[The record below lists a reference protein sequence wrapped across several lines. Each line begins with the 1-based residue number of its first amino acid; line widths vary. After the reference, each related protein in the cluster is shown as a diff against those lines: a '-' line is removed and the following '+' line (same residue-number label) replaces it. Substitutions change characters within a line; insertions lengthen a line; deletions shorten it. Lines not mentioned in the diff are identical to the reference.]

1 MPDLVARHR
10 QTTMTQQFGY
20 AEAEEEKESDDESLP
35 PNWGRFQDPSTGR
48 IIFRHSGTMEIVLK
62 KKDLF
67 KKQGARKN
75 PPAEDANPPTDA
87 TRVPATP
94 LKKRKVKTEVHDLVD
109 LVPDTIPSF
118 PPTFVTPTSE
128 HRRMIAGGT
137 NVTDPIVLVDD
148 SSVEEEEGNV
158 SDLSGLPQTNEFDFI
173 RHFKTD
179 PSSDSSDADEDAEDA
194 DDDSETLV

>member
-20 AEAEEEKESDDESLP
+20 AEAEEQKGSDDESLP

-48 IIFRHSGTMEIVLK
+48 IMFRHSGTMEIVYK

-67 KKQGARKN
+67 KKRRARKN
-75 PPAEDANPPTDA
+75 PPANDANPPTDA

-128 HRRMIAGGT
+128 HRRLIGGT

-148 SSVEEEEGNV
+148 STVEEEEGNV
-158 SDLSGLPQTNEFDFI
+158 SNLSGAGLPQTNEFDFVC
-173 RHFKTD
+173 HFKTD
-179 PSSDSSDADEDAEDA
+179 PS
-194 DDDSETLV
+194 